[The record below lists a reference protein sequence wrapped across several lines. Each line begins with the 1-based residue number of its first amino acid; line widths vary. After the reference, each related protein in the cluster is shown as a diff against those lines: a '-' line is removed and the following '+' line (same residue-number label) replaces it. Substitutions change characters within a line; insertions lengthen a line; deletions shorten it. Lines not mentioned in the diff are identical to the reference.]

1 MIHEPKFLAPKFVAM
16 AEVLGELGAEIEAL
30 GEVLC
35 RDEDF
40 AARHVRELQA
50 IDLIAQKQRAL
61 AAIVAAGFSA
71 AEMRRINLEALHL
84 RFCGFL
90 DDSETLCEVP
100 LDPPEPDGMDALGL
114 WE

>member
-1 MIHEPKFLAPKFVAM
+1 MAM

-35 RDEDF
+35 RNEGF
-40 AARHVRELQA
+40 ASLHFRELQA

-61 AAIVAAGFSA
+61 AAILAAGFSET
-71 AEMRRINLEALHL
+71 EMRRISLEALHN
-84 RFCGFL
+84 RFAGFL
-90 DDSETLCEVP
+90 DDSQSCCEVP
-100 LDPPEPDGMDALGL
+100 IEGPMDDDALGL

>member
-1 MIHEPKFLAPKFVAM
+1 MRTQAKYDAM
-16 AEVLGELGAEIEAL
+16 AGVLSEIGLEVEAL

-35 RDEDF
+35 RDPAF

-61 AAIVAAGFSA
+61 AAILVSGMCEQ
-71 AEMRRINLEALHL
+71 EMGKITIDSLRS

-90 DDSETLCEVP
+90 DEGTDACPVEDV
-100 LDPPEPDGMDALGL
+100 DPGDAGYLSFWGD
-114 WE
+114 